1 MAWLG
6 GNIRSGDSLFNASL
20 ICSKENH
27 LTSSISSSQILIS
40 VFVAMATH
48 PIINDDGNGHD
59 CDDTYDTDSTLMPL
73 TKTIRFQNQLKR

>member
-1 MAWLG
+1 
-6 GNIRSGDSLFNASL
+6 
-20 ICSKENH
+20 
-27 LTSSISSSQILIS
+27 
-40 VFVAMATH
+40 MATH